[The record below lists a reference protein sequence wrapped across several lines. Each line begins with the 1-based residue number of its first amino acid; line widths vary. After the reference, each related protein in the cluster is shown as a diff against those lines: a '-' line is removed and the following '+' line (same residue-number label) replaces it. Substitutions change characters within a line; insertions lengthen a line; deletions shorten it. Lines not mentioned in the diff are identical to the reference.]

1 MLHVTHVWT
10 DLIMS
15 HNTVLS
21 HAFIFRCGSKA
32 KSERKDYC
40 CGCIPLYD
48 GIILQGFFSLIM
60 CVLGTTL
67 AASANNEI
75 NPLNHIFDVVV
86 KQNESIIRENINIIN
101 ILLIVSGVTY
111 GVSCCLL
118 MIGASLK
125 KPWVYVLDFSPT
137 LTL

>member
-1 MLHVTHVWT
+1 M
-10 DLIMS
+10 
-15 HNTVLS
+15 
-21 HAFIFRCGSKA
+21 
-32 KSERKDYC
+32 
-40 CGCIPLYD
+40 PLND

-67 AASANNEI
+67 AASANNET

-86 KQNESIIRENINIIN
+86 KQNESLIRENIKIIK

-118 MIGASLK
+118 MIGASLRK
-125 KPWVYVLDFSPT
+125 SWVLWVFLHYSP
-137 LTL
+137 LIP